1 MVDTPALQ
9 NLISW
14 SADGKSFLVY
24 SPEEFARTV
33 LPQFFKHSNFASF
46 LRQLNFYSWSK
57 GASSSPR
64 PPPAASYARS
74 PSLLPLAVN
83 DVLGSN
89 QPTLKP
95 DGTPVQAWEFRN
107 PNFQR
112 GRPDLLARIKRKT
125 ARSNSTAQASPAP
138 PRRRS
143 SVSALS
149 SLRASRRDLGLGP
162 ASDAGQSV
170 EERDGEGSTS
180 SHPTASGAP
189 SGPPTPRPPT
199 RDDYSAPSKRIA
211 AGLADFAPFAVEQST
226 SQVRAKDEKGG
237 ACCSLF
243 SSSRSLCSGRP

>member
-1 MVDTPALQ
+1 RMVDTPALQ

-57 GASSSPR
+57 
-64 PPPAASYARS
+64 
-74 PSLLPLAVN
+74 VN

-112 GRPDLLARIKRKT
+112 GRPDLLARIKRK
-125 ARSNSTAQASPAP
+125 
-138 PRRRS
+138 
-143 SVSALS
+143 
-149 SLRASRRDLGLGP
+149 
-162 ASDAGQSV
+162 
-170 EERDGEGSTS
+170 
-180 SHPTASGAP
+180 
-189 SGPPTPRPPT
+189 
-199 RDDYSAPSKRIA
+199 
-211 AGLADFAPFAVEQST
+211 
-226 SQVRAKDEKGG
+226 
-237 ACCSLF
+237 
-243 SSSRSLCSGRP
+243 